1 MAKSVIAVSV
11 IFVLILIGSIG
22 SYFYTQNMVKSYSD
36 RLDEALENPDAKLLT
51 EVEKNWD
58 SDKNKLMYIMNHRD
72 IESVSTSLIRA
83 REEATAERYDM
94 AVQEIAVAKFM
105 LEELLEREK
114 LSPENIF

>member
-22 SYFYTQNMVKSYSD
+22 GYFYTDNMVKSYSV
-36 RLDEALENPDAKLLT
+36 RLDKALENPDVNLLK
-51 EVEKNWD
+51 EVEQNWD
-58 SDKNKLMYIMNHRD
+58 KDKNSLMYLMNHRD

-83 REEATAERYDM
+83 REEAAAERYDM
-94 AVQEIAVAKFM
+94 AVQEIAVAKF
-105 LEELLEREK
+105 LLDELIEREK